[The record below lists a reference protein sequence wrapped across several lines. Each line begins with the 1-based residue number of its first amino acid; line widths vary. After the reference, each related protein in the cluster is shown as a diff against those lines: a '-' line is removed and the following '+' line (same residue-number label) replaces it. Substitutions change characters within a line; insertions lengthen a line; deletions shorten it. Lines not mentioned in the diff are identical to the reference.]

1 MQNIIFEYEFQGDVL
16 TLTTNHL
23 YLKFGE
29 EGERYLVDLA
39 KGEHKFIV
47 NYFEKGN
54 PLTAFY
60 KFSENEFIEV
70 ASGIIDKLEKQNF
83 INTIEPLEDV
93 RKNFPLKCLVSI
105 NILQIIET

>member
-1 MQNIIFEYEFQGDVL
+1 MQNILFEYEFQGDVL
-16 TLTTNHL
+16 TLTSNHL

-39 KGEHKFIV
+39 EGEHQFIV

-54 PLTAFY
+54 PLTVFY
-60 KFSENEFIEV
+60 KLSENEFIEV
-70 ASGIIDKLEKQNF
+70 ATGIIDILEKQNF
-83 INTIEPLEDV
+83 IDTIEPLEDV

-105 NILQIIET
+105 NMLESIET